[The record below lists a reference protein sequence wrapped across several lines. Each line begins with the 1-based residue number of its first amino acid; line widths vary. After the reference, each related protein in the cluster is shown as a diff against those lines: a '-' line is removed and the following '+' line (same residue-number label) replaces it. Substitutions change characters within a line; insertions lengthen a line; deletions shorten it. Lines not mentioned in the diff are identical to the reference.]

1 MRLLNSL
8 FLNND
13 DYKKLTEDEKVYIK
27 YILLEKPYI
36 LYNIERKINNDI
48 LSNGI
53 IESDNIPLLILSI
66 IEILYLVEKSK
77 VINFNNIIEFFI
89 YSIIYSNIYPI
100 VLDSHDKL
108 IKIVDSCIKLYK
120 IQEHPPY
127 SYNCFNIFT
136 C

>member
-13 DYKKLTEDEKVYIK
+13 DYKKLNEGEKIYIK

-48 LSNGI
+48 LINGI

-66 IEILYLVEKSK
+66 IEILNVVEKSK
-77 VINFNNIIEFFI
+77 TVNFYNIIEFFI
-89 YSIIYSNIYPI
+89 YSIVYSNVYPI

-120 IQEHPPY
+120 IQEQPKY
-127 SYNCFNIFT
+127 SYNCFNIFS